1 MCSLGDINI
10 KQLSA
15 VMDDFEENKLST
27 NCHTFVRTDIN
38 LSAICQVKLSAKKI
52 CHYCTANAVIY
63 QWDKWLCFKHW
74 KIERDKEE
82 KKEKFAVQ

>member
-27 NCHTFVRTDIN
+27 DCIAQKYN
-38 LSAICQVKLSAKKI
+38 LSVKEVTL
-52 CHYCTANAVIY
+52 
-63 QWDKWLCFKHW
+63 WG
-74 KIERDKEE
+74 EE
-82 KKEKFAVQ
+82 

>member
-27 NCHTFVRTDIN
+27 DCIAEKYN
-38 LSAICQVKLSAKKI
+38 LSVAEVIQIVNELSYFRKNRHRFVSDLSGKI
-52 CHYCTANAVIY
+52 VS
-63 QWDKWLCFKHW
+63 
-74 KIERDKEE
+74 
-82 KKEKFAVQ
+82 

>member
-27 NCHTFVRTDIN
+27 DCIAEKYN
-38 LSAICQVKLSAKKI
+38 LSVAEVVQIVNELSYFRKNRHKFVSDLSGKI
-52 CHYCTANAVIY
+52 VS
-63 QWDKWLCFKHW
+63 
-74 KIERDKEE
+74 
-82 KKEKFAVQ
+82 

>member
-27 NCHTFVRTDIN
+27 DCIAEKYN
-38 LSAICQVKLSAKKI
+38 LSVAEVVQIVNELSHFRKNRHKFVSDLSGKI
-52 CHYCTANAVIY
+52 VS
-63 QWDKWLCFKHW
+63 
-74 KIERDKEE
+74 
-82 KKEKFAVQ
+82 

>member
-27 NCHTFVRTDIN
+27 DCIAEKYN
-38 LSAICQVKLSAKKI
+38 LSVAEVIQIVNELSYFRKNRHKFVSNLSGKI
-52 CHYCTANAVIY
+52 VS
-63 QWDKWLCFKHW
+63 
-74 KIERDKEE
+74 
-82 KKEKFAVQ
+82 

>member
-27 NCHTFVRTDIN
+27 DCIAEKYN
-38 LSAICQVKLSAKKI
+38 LSVREVVQIVNELSYFRKNRHRFVSDLSGKI
-52 CHYCTANAVIY
+52 VS
-63 QWDKWLCFKHW
+63 
-74 KIERDKEE
+74 
-82 KKEKFAVQ
+82 

>member
-27 NCHTFVRTDIN
+27 DCIAEKYN
-38 LSAICQVKLSAKKI
+38 LSVKEVVQIVNELSYFRKNRHKFVSDLSGKI
-52 CHYCTANAVIY
+52 VS
-63 QWDKWLCFKHW
+63 
-74 KIERDKEE
+74 
-82 KKEKFAVQ
+82 

>member
-27 NCHTFVRTDIN
+27 DCIAEKYN
-38 LSAICQVKLSAKKI
+38 LSGAEVVQIVNELSYFRKNRHKFVSDLSGKI
-52 CHYCTANAVIY
+52 VS
-63 QWDKWLCFKHW
+63 
-74 KIERDKEE
+74 
-82 KKEKFAVQ
+82 

>member
-27 NCHTFVRTDIN
+27 DCIAQKYN
-38 LSAICQVKLSAKKI
+38 LSVKEVIQIVNELSYFRKNR
-52 CHYCTANAVIY
+52 H
-63 QWDKWLCFKHW
+63 
-74 KIERDKEE
+74 
-82 KKEKFAVQ
+82 KFVTEIVS

>member
-27 NCHTFVRTDIN
+27 DCIAEKYN
-38 LSAICQVKLSAKKI
+38 LSVAEVVQIVNELSYFRKNRHKFVSNLSGKI
-52 CHYCTANAVIY
+52 VS
-63 QWDKWLCFKHW
+63 
-74 KIERDKEE
+74 
-82 KKEKFAVQ
+82 

>member
-1 MCSLGDINI
+1 M
-10 KQLSA
+10 
-15 VMDDFEENKLST
+15 
-27 NCHTFVRTDIN
+27 NCHIFVRTDIN
-38 LSAICQVKLSAKKI
+38 LSAICQVKLSAKI

-82 KKEKFAVQ
+82 EKEKLAVQK

>member
-27 NCHTFVRTDIN
+27 DCIAEKYN
-38 LSAICQVKLSAKKI
+38 LSVAEIVQIVNELSYFRKNRHKFVSDLSGKI
-52 CHYCTANAVIY
+52 VS
-63 QWDKWLCFKHW
+63 
-74 KIERDKEE
+74 
-82 KKEKFAVQ
+82 